1 MIDCADKSTYA
12 NAMGFGSGQLSSL
25 PKSFSVNSSR
35 SDNDDSDDMRE
46 LIRAASARSSST
58 RVEMDMYLHH
68 QMRRRST
75 VAPAPA
81 VGRSCSVGM
90 GRIDEDRPCEFGPES
105 FGGRAELV
113 YPRSRSYA
121 VTTRSVVF

>member
-1 MIDCADKSTYA
+1 MIDCVDRSTYA

-35 SDNDDSDDMRE
+35 SSNDDNDDLRE
-46 LIRAASARSSST
+46 LIRAASTRSSRT

-68 QMRRRST
+68 HRGRRST
-75 VAPAPA
+75 VAPVG

-90 GRIDEDRPCEFGPES
+90 GRIDEDGPCEFGQES

-113 YPRSRSYA
+113 
-121 VTTRSVVF
+121 